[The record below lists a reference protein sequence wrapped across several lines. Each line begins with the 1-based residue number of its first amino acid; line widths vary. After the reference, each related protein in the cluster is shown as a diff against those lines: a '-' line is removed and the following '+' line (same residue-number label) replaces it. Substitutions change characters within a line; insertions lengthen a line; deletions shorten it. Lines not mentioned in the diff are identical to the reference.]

1 MQNMIAMKIKYKT
14 EKWTLHNLAGANM
27 VAVSSIKAT
36 ARKSNVTMAFNATRK
51 LRNVHIS
58 HLTAAKDWP
67 AWYTAHLHCSSS
79 HLTAAKDWPAW
90 YTAQLHCS
98 SSHLTAAK
106 DWPAWYTAHLHCSSY
121 EMTSVHQQ

>member
-14 EKWTLHNLAGANM
+14 EKWMLHNLAGANM
-27 VAVSSIKAT
+27 LAVSSIKAT

-58 HLTAAKDWP
+58 HF
-67 AWYTAHLHCSSS
+67 
-79 HLTAAKDWPAW
+79 
-90 YTAQLHCS
+90 
-98 SSHLTAAK
+98 TAAK

-121 EMTSVHQQ
+121 EMTNVHQQYVNVNTNYYSTVRYDTIVCI